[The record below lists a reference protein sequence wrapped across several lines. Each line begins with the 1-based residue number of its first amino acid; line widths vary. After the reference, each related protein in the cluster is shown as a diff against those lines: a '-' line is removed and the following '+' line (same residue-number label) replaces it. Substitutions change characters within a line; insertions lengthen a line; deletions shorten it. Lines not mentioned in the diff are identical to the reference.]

1 MRPSNLKDIAM
12 TSSKSP
18 ARTKLFLLLDIGI
31 TLAMLAL
38 LSVALTGLALH
49 EWLGI
54 AFIAVL
60 VLHLLLHWQWIAG
73 AALRWLRSLSWQM
86 RLTFLV
92 DSVLFVT
99 MTLVIFSGLV
109 ISEVALP
116 LMGLTTSRNFAWRAI
131 HSASSNGVLV
141 LVSLHLALNWRWIVA
156 AAQRMLPR
164 LQPVNTASAILDST
178 TQVEA

>member
-1 MRPSNLKDIAM
+1 M
-12 TSSKSP
+12 TLSKSS

-38 LSVALTGLALH
+38 LSVALTGIALH

-60 VLHLLLHWQWIAG
+60 VLHLLLHWQWISG
-73 AALRWLRSLSWQM
+73 ATLRWLRSLSWQV
-86 RLTFLV
+86 RLTYLV
-92 DSVLFVT
+92 DVVLFIT
-99 MTLVIFSGLV
+99 MTLVIFSGLM

-116 LMGLTTSRNFAWRAI
+116 VMGLVSTRNFAWRAI

-156 AAQRMLPR
+156 AAQRLFKIQ
-164 LQPVNTASAILDST
+164 QPSFNPSAILDST
-178 TQVEA
+178 TQSQA

>member
-1 MRPSNLKDIAM
+1 M
-12 TSSKSP
+12 
-18 ARTKLFLLLDIGI
+18 
-31 TLAMLAL
+31 
-38 LSVALTGLALH
+38 SVALTGLALH

-60 VLHLLLHWQWIAG
+60 VLHLLLHWQWITG
-73 AALRWLRSLSWQM
+73 ATLRWLRSLSWKV
-86 RLTFLV
+86 RLTYLV
-92 DSVLFVT
+92 DAVLFIT
-99 MTLVIFSGLV
+99 MTLVIFSGLM

-141 LVSLHLALNWRWIVA
+141 LVSLHIALNWRWIVA
-156 AAQRMLPR
+156 VTQRLLPR
-164 LQPVNTASAILDST
+164 FQPVNTTSAILDST

>member
-1 MRPSNLKDIAM
+1 M

-73 AALRWLRSLSWQM
+73 ATLRWLRSLSWKV
-86 RLTFLV
+86 RLTYLV
-92 DSVLFVT
+92 DVVLFIT
-99 MTLVIFSGLV
+99 MTLVIFSGLM
-109 ISEVALP
+109 ISEIALP
-116 LMGLTTSRNFAWRAI
+116 MIGLVSSRNFAWRAI

-164 LQPVNTASAILDST
+164 LRPANTTSAILDST

>member
-1 MRPSNLKDIAM
+1 MS
-12 TSSKSP
+12 SSKSST
-18 ARTKLFLLLDIGI
+18 RSKFFLLFDIGL
-31 TLAMLAL
+31 TLALLAL

-131 HSASSNGVLV
+131 HSASSNGVL
-141 LVSLHLALNWRWIVA
+141 LLISLHIALNWRWIVA
-156 AAQRMLPR
+156 VTQRLLPR
-164 LQPVNTASAILDST
+164 FQPVNTTSAILDST